1 MILKEFFPRVFNR
14 YQSRLT
20 LIIPKR
26 KQKKIPLSDFRDKG
40 FKSQKEY
47 QKIQII
53 HAALLQ
59 TEKSRIKDQRA
70 GTTSRFTKGD

>member
-1 MILKEFFPRVFNR
+1 MFAAFLTDINHV
-14 YQSRLT
+14 SRL
-20 LIIPKR
+20 LYQNR
-26 KQKKIPLSDFRDKG
+26 NKKIPLPDFRDKG

-59 TEKSRIKDQRA
+59 TEKPRIKDQRA